1 MYGEQWACSPEE
13 LRLMKDEL
21 PVVVSV
27 VKATTDVVTEE
38 PLRAALAA
46 EAAKEGTKDERHTTA
61 LVEHLW
67 RYEGRKLIEL
77 RGANNTT
84 LDKGRVEQVKE
95 DGTAGRCKYYSSSV
109 GAWSH
114 NSVRVEPKRGIR

>member
-1 MYGEQWACSPEE
+1 MV
-13 LRLMKDEL
+13 R
-21 PVVVSV
+21 V
-27 VKATTDVVTEE
+27 VKATTDVVMEE
-38 PLRAALAA
+38 PA
-46 EAAKEGTKDERHTTA
+46 EAAKAGTKDERHTTA

-67 RYEGRKLIEL
+67 RYEGRKLTEL

-84 LDKGRVEQVKE
+84 LDKGRVEQVKG
-95 DGTAGRCKYYSSSV
+95 DGTGRCKYYSSSV